1 MARSATSSAPP
12 REDAPAMKVLQLG
25 KYYAPYRGGMETHLS
40 GLCEEL
46 KGRVQL
52 EVLVSNTAPRTV
64 HEVVHGVPVTR
75 CAELV
80 KVASTSLNPTL
91 PLELSRRRYELLHID
106 REEHTSELQS

>member
-1 MARSATSSAPP
+1 
-12 REDAPAMKVLQLG
+12 MKVLQLG

-46 KGRVQL
+46 KGRVEL

-64 HEVVHGVPVTR
+64 REVVHGVPVTR

-80 KVASTSLNPTL
+80 
-91 PLELSRRRYELLHID
+91 
-106 REEHTSELQS
+106 